1 MKKIFKTLLNSNS
14 NRRFKKIVIVI
25 LDWVVASFACYLSFA
40 LRYINGLIESMSDV
54 LVSSFIIAPTIML
67 ISLWIMGVY
76 NFVLRSIG
84 LREIWKIVIG
94 VGFAVFAWGTAV
106 LLLRLSVPRSVI
118 LIYGFTATTVIL
130 GIRFLISSMLAKY
143 DPVSG
148 SLAKSLNASNVLIYG
163 AGTAGRQL
171 LNSLNRGNE
180 YQVKGFIDDNKSL
193 QGSSISGVKVYSFSR
208 INTLIDFSDI
218 RYILMAMPSISNSDR
233 KKIVKQLEKFPVLV
247 KTLPSTADII
257 SGKATVSQIREI
269 DVIDLLGRDEIAPK
283 KDLMEKN
290 IKNCSVMVTGAGG
303 SIGSEICKSVSNY
316 KPKKIIVFELN
327 EYALYNIENTLKKI
341 IDDKEIEIVSVLGN
355 VLNEKLLEKTMRLHS
370 VDTLYHAAAYK
381 HVSIVESNKQ
391 SGVLNNIFGTHSTV
405 SCAVKTGVKN
415 FVLISTDK
423 AVRPTNVM
431 GASKRMAEMVVQ
443 SIANNLNDDI
453 KFSIVRFGN
462 VLDSSGSVIPK
473 FRQQIK
479 NGGPVTVTDKK
490 VTRFFMTIP
499 EAVNLVIQAGAM
511 TTKADVFVLDMGSS
525 VKILNLAEKM
535 IELAGFEPY
544 KDIEIKFTGLR
555 SGEKLY
561 EELVLGDDIAKTE
574 HKRIMRASEKT
585 IKQSQLNIVLKDLKK
600 ACDNNNDKEIIKILK
615 QFVDGFKENI
625 K

>member
-1 MKKIFKTLLNSNS
+1 MNTLFKTLLNSNS
-14 NRRFKKIVIVI
+14 NRRIKNFVIAI
-25 LDWVVASFACYLSFA
+25 LDWVVVSFACYLSFA

-54 LVSSFIIAPTIML
+54 LVSSFIIAPSIML

-76 NFVLRSIG
+76 SFVLRSIG
-84 LREIWKIVIG
+84 LREIWKIVVG

-106 LLLRLSVPRSVI
+106 LILQLSVPRSVI

-130 GIRFLISSMLAKY
+130 GVRFLISSMLAKY
-143 DPVSG
+143 DPVVG
-148 SLAKSLNASNVLIYG
+148 SFSKSLKASNVLIYG

-171 LNSLNRGNE
+171 LNSLSRGNE

-193 QGSSISGVKVYSFSR
+193 QGSVISGVKVYSFSR

-218 RYILMAMPSISNSDR
+218 RYILMAMPSISNIDR
-233 KKIVKQLEKFPVLV
+233 KRIVKQLEKFPILV

-257 SGKATVSQIREI
+257 SGKATVSQIREV
-269 DVIDLLGRDEIAPK
+269 DVIDLLGRDEISPK
-283 KDLMEKN
+283 KNLMEKN
-290 IKNCSVMVTGAGG
+290 IKNCSVMITGAGG
-303 SIGSEICKSVSNY
+303 SIGSEICKSISKY
-316 KPKKIIVFELN
+316 KPKKIVIFELN

-341 IDDKEIEIVSVLGN
+341 IGNKKIELVSILGN

-381 HVSIVESNKQ
+381 HVPIVESNKQ
-391 SGVLNNIFGTHSTV
+391 SGILNNIFGTHSTV
-405 SCAVKTGVKN
+405 CCAVKTGVKN

-473 FRQQIK
+473 FRQQIQS
-479 NGGPVTVTDKK
+479 GGPITVTDKK

-499 EAVNLVIQAGAM
+499 EAANLVIQAGAM

-525 VKILNLAEKM
+525 VKILDLAEKM
-535 IELAGFEPY
+535 IRLAGFEPY
-544 KDIEIKFTGLR
+544 EDIDIKFTGLR

-561 EELVLGDDIAKTE
+561 EELVLGNDITKTE
-574 HKRIMRASEKT
+574 HERIMRASEKT
-585 IKQSQLNIVLKDLKK
+585 IKQSQLNMALNDLKK
-600 ACDNNNDKEIIKILK
+600 SCDNNNDKEIINILK
-615 QFVDGFKENI
+615 QFVDGYKDNI

>member
-1 MKKIFKTLLNSNS
+1 
-14 NRRFKKIVIVI
+14 
-25 LDWVVASFACYLSFA
+25 
-40 LRYINGLIESMSDV
+40 
-54 LVSSFIIAPTIML
+54 
-67 ISLWIMGVY
+67 
-76 NFVLRSIG
+76 
-84 LREIWKIVIG
+84 
-94 VGFAVFAWGTAV
+94 
-106 LLLRLSVPRSVI
+106 
-118 LIYGFTATTVIL
+118 
-130 GIRFLISSMLAKY
+130 
-143 DPVSG
+143 
-148 SLAKSLNASNVLIYG
+148 
-163 AGTAGRQL
+163 
-171 LNSLNRGNE
+171 
-180 YQVKGFIDDNKSL
+180 
-193 QGSSISGVKVYSFSR
+193 
-208 INTLIDFSDI
+208 
-218 RYILMAMPSISNSDR
+218 MAMPSISNSDR

-257 SGKATVSQIREI
+257 SGKATVSQIREV

-303 SIGSEICKSVSNY
+303 SIGSEICKSVSKH

-341 IDDKEIEIVSVLGN
+341 IDNKEIEIISVLGN

-381 HVSIVESNKQ
+381 HVPIVESNKQ
-391 SGVLNNIFGTHSTV
+391 SGILNNIFGTHSTV

-561 EELVLGDDIAKTE
+561 EELVLGDDISKTE

-615 QFVDGFKENI
+615 QFVDGYKENI

>member
-1 MKKIFKTLLNSNS
+1 
-14 NRRFKKIVIVI
+14 
-25 LDWVVASFACYLSFA
+25 
-40 LRYINGLIESMSDV
+40 
-54 LVSSFIIAPTIML
+54 
-67 ISLWIMGVY
+67 
-76 NFVLRSIG
+76 
-84 LREIWKIVIG
+84 
-94 VGFAVFAWGTAV
+94 
-106 LLLRLSVPRSVI
+106 
-118 LIYGFTATTVIL
+118 
-130 GIRFLISSMLAKY
+130 
-143 DPVSG
+143 
-148 SLAKSLNASNVLIYG
+148 
-163 AGTAGRQL
+163 
-171 LNSLNRGNE
+171 
-180 YQVKGFIDDNKSL
+180 
-193 QGSSISGVKVYSFSR
+193 
-208 INTLIDFSDI
+208 
-218 RYILMAMPSISNSDR
+218 MAMPSISNSDR

-257 SGKATVSQIREI
+257 SGKATVSQIREV

-303 SIGSEICKSVSNY
+303 SIGSEICKSVSKH

-341 IDDKEIEIVSVLGN
+341 IDNKEIEIISVLGI

-381 HVSIVESNKQ
+381 HVPIVESNKQ
-391 SGVLNNIFGTHSTV
+391 SGILNNIFGTHSTV

-561 EELVLGDDIAKTE
+561 EELVLGDDISKTE

-615 QFVDGFKENI
+615 QFVDGYKENI

>member
-1 MKKIFKTLLNSNS
+1 
-14 NRRFKKIVIVI
+14 
-25 LDWVVASFACYLSFA
+25 
-40 LRYINGLIESMSDV
+40 
-54 LVSSFIIAPTIML
+54 
-67 ISLWIMGVY
+67 
-76 NFVLRSIG
+76 
-84 LREIWKIVIG
+84 
-94 VGFAVFAWGTAV
+94 
-106 LLLRLSVPRSVI
+106 
-118 LIYGFTATTVIL
+118 
-130 GIRFLISSMLAKY
+130 
-143 DPVSG
+143 
-148 SLAKSLNASNVLIYG
+148 
-163 AGTAGRQL
+163 
-171 LNSLNRGNE
+171 
-180 YQVKGFIDDNKSL
+180 
-193 QGSSISGVKVYSFSR
+193 
-208 INTLIDFSDI
+208 
-218 RYILMAMPSISNSDR
+218 
-233 KKIVKQLEKFPVLV
+233 
-247 KTLPSTADII
+247 
-257 SGKATVSQIREI
+257 
-269 DVIDLLGRDEIAPK
+269 
-283 KDLMEKN
+283 
-290 IKNCSVMVTGAGG
+290 
-303 SIGSEICKSVSNY
+303 
-316 KPKKIIVFELN
+316 
-327 EYALYNIENTLKKI
+327 
-341 IDDKEIEIVSVLGN
+341 
-355 VLNEKLLEKTMRLHS
+355 
-370 VDTLYHAAAYK
+370 LYHAAAYK